1 MSDEASRI
9 RHPEVEPTMFGDIG
23 VPELL
28 IILALVMV
36 LFGAGRVGRLGKDLG
51 TAVKDFR
58 AAIRD
63 EPPTEATGAQP
74 PLVEPPAS
82 SGGPMPPTSTGASQE
97 RRQTPAIF

>member
-1 MSDEASRI
+1 
-9 RHPEVEPTMFGDIG
+9 MFGDIG

-58 AAIRD
+58 AAVRD
-63 EPPTEATGAQP
+63 EPPTEASSVQP
-74 PLVEPPAS
+74 QLVETAAS
-82 SGGPMPPTSTGASQE
+82 SGESTTASHSEPSPE
-97 RRQTPAIF
+97 RRQPPAIF